1 MHIKTNS
8 SEYLKEKKYAKKI
21 IKKWGTMAYNIKI
34 RGLSKKCSFPLTN
47 QKWNVTDPHLCPRY
61 VKASEL
67 SAFLLSACT
76 KKQSKTLS
84 LCQSNFSDVRC
95 HSYGFF
101 NFSLSILKIFT

>member
-1 MHIKTNS
+1 
-8 SEYLKEKKYAKKI
+8 
-21 IKKWGTMAYNIKI
+21 MAYNIKI